1 MRNSFLNVPHTTR
14 QNEDQQP
21 PEESRAGKKNT
32 VAGSTNFHWGDANSH
47 DNVGFTPYFDKNIIE
62 LKGPL
67 PLTIFNKAWQDA
79 ALAYH
84 AEKKQKT
91 EESTEKGEWIVLHKA
106 NADKILQKDGFMVA
120 LRYDI
125 RVRANAFAHRVV
137 KNEVKSFSDIS
148 MFQQDVYD
156 TAYTEARRYD
166 ELVFREVNPYA
177 TGGVPASW
185 DPHTGSKS
193 TAKSTTNP
201 PTNNHQSK
209 RANTPIQSGSHGPS
223 HLPAKPRESRRGS
236 GYQGKNYN
244 PNHTGG
250 QGTSSGR
257 YHQEGKDGRNKRIDS
272 YPSQAEPH
280 LDGCPDSEKE
290 DQVIWPEGVKCDM
303 NITNWKAA
311 LKKAN
316 PSSSFGDVLEGFVK
330 GFHQGIPRHDLGPDI
345 PFYAPPNHS
354 SALQAQH
361 KMEESIQKEIAA
373 NRIFGPYTA
382 EQVHKKF
389 GSFRTNPL
397 GAVVN
402 GDGSLRAINDLSF
415 PHRKEDIPSVNSFV
429 NKEEFDTTWD
439 DFKAV
444 AKFLRN
450 RTKTELLAIF
460 DWEKAYRQIP
470 TAPNQWP
477 YLMLKNFDNQIIID
491 TRIAFGGVAG
501 CGSFGRPADAWKHI
515 MLAEF
520 DLVTVFR
527 WVDNNLFIKELSST
541 VEMDDIVS
549 RSNELGVKTNP
560 TKISPF
566 KLEQKYIGFIWN
578 AAEKTV
584 RLPEE
589 KIQARINQIQ
599 EILEHGKEFT
609 FKQI

>member
-1 MRNSFLNVPHTTR
+1 MKEKSSVKVCSAEKEDLSSLLASLAGSKADTSRYVLQHIRGSSVPHTTR

-257 YHQEGKDGRNKRIDS
+257 YHQEGKDGR
-272 YPSQAEPH
+272 
-280 LDGCPDSEKE
+280 
-290 DQVIWPEGVKCDM
+290 
-303 NITNWKAA
+303 
-311 LKKAN
+311 
-316 PSSSFGDVLEGFVK
+316 
-330 GFHQGIPRHDLGPDI
+330 
-345 PFYAPPNHS
+345 
-354 SALQAQH
+354 
-361 KMEESIQKEIAA
+361 
-373 NRIFGPYTA
+373 
-382 EQVHKKF
+382 
-389 GSFRTNPL
+389 
-397 GAVVN
+397 
-402 GDGSLRAINDLSF
+402 
-415 PHRKEDIPSVNSFV
+415 
-429 NKEEFDTTWD
+429 
-439 DFKAV
+439 
-444 AKFLRN
+444 
-450 RTKTELLAIF
+450 
-460 DWEKAYRQIP
+460 
-470 TAPNQWP
+470 
-477 YLMLKNFDNQIIID
+477 
-491 TRIAFGGVAG
+491 
-501 CGSFGRPADAWKHI
+501 
-515 MLAEF
+515 
-520 DLVTVFR
+520 
-527 WVDNNLFIKELSST
+527 
-541 VEMDDIVS
+541 
-549 RSNELGVKTNP
+549 
-560 TKISPF
+560 
-566 KLEQKYIGFIWN
+566 
-578 AAEKTV
+578 
-584 RLPEE
+584 
-589 KIQARINQIQ
+589 
-599 EILEHGKEFT
+599 
-609 FKQI
+609 